1 MTWGLDRSDAPH
13 EVDYGFVPP
22 TSHRIRVAVPAAPQ
36 DYYILLLPNATM
48 LALSGMIE
56 PLRVANQG
64 AGVALYRWFTVSAD
78 GAPVRCSNGISLQPD
93 LALADLPRSAQVM
106 VCSGVRVQD
115 SIDAPVV
122 SWLRRHVQ
130 HGGGVGSLCAGVF
143 ALARAGVL
151 RGRAFTLHW
160 ENRTAFCETF
170 PDLQPTP
177 HRYVMDQGLLS
188 CGGGYA
194 ATDMMLEII
203 ERSHGRELAVYV
215 ADMCMHARAEAPDA
229 PQRTTAAAAYGNRSR
244 ALTTTIDFMAANL
257 DSDLRP
263 AAMARRV
270 GISTRHLERLFRRH
284 TGRSPLQ
291 MLVEMRLSR
300 AYALLA
306 QTDLPVGDIA
316 LAAGFSSTQTFSRR
330 FRDRFGVLPR
340 DYRRSWVATCP
351 ASRSP
356 DLSAGR
362 AGHDTAL

>member
-1 MTWGLDRSDAPH
+1 MAWGLDQSSTPQEA
-13 EVDYGFVPP
+13 DYGFVPP
-22 TSHRIRVAVPAAPQ
+22 ASHRIRVAVPTSPQ

-64 AGVALYRWFTVSAD
+64 AGAALYRWFTVSAD
-78 GAPVRCSNGISLQPD
+78 GAPVRCSNGITLQPD
-93 LALADLPRSAQVM
+93 LALADLPRTALVM

-122 SWLRRHVQ
+122 AWLRRHVQ

-170 PDLQPTP
+170 PDLRPTP
-177 HRYVMDQGLLS
+177 RRYVMDQGLLS

-203 ERSHGRELAVYV
+203 ERNHGRELAVYV

-229 PQRTTAAAAYGNRSR
+229 PQRTTAAAVYGNRSR

-257 DSDLRP
+257 ESDLRP
-263 AAMARRV
+263 ALMARRV

-306 QTDLPVGDIA
+306 ETDLPVSEVA
-316 LAAGFSSTQTFSRR
+316 LAAGFSSAQSFSRR
-330 FRDRFGVLPR
+330 FRDRYGVLPR
-340 DYRRSWVATCP
+340 DYRRSWVAPCP
-351 ASRSP
+351 ASHPPNPSTGSVSRDP
-356 DLSAGR
+356 I
-362 AGHDTAL
+362 H